1 MECKDWCF
9 MRPLA
14 GNPMNEAARKQLVE
28 RLRAPET
35 KALWQEL
42 ARHMLSTLTPEK
54 KAAALKRWKIK

>member
-1 MECKDWCF
+1 